1 MFPEL
6 EEDRHRDTNVPDA
19 VKEPAIAKKSNNDG
33 KFGISGEVIIRNNKN
48 DFQNSN
54 QETERQSTFSQSDS
68 TTISL
73 PIINPILD
81 QSNRTKQTIDSRW
94 KALIARP
101 VLRQQETRHFHE
113 LLLEA
118 ILILHEAEISKSTFH
133 LNE

>member
-33 KFGISGEVIIRNNKN
+33 KLGISGEVIIRNNKN
-48 DFQNSN
+48 YSQNSN
-54 QETERQSTFSQSDS
+54 QETDRQSTFSQSDS

-94 KALIARP
+94 EALIA
-101 VLRQQETRHFHE
+101 
-113 LLLEA
+113 
-118 ILILHEAEISKSTFH
+118 
-133 LNE
+133 